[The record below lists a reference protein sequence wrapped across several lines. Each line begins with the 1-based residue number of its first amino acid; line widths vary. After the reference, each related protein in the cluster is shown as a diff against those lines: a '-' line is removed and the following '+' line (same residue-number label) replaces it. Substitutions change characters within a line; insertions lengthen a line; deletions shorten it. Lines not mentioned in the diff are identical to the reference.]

1 MTTLATL
8 AERWLSN
15 ARTILSPMA
24 SSQRGISVKEL
35 ETQND
40 LNRRQFFTST
50 AKVVAVG
57 TLASVGL
64 GSFAPLD
71 TAQATTPDITHGS
84 RKKAMVAL
92 TFHGAGDLKIA
103 NSLLGILASTKT
115 PVSVFAVGMWLKSNP
130 TFAKQ
135 ILDGGND
142 LGNHTMTHFQMKT
155 LSATKVD
162 SEIAGCARELKKLI
176 GNHGSWF
183 RPSGTQFSTPL
194 IRSTALKY
202 GYRECISYEVDSK
215 DYLDPGKSAV
225 IRNVMAKVKK
235 GSIISLHFGHQNT
248 VQALPALLEQL
259 HAKGLMPVTL
269 TTLLGKIGNI

>member
-1 MTTLATL
+1 
-8 AERWLSN
+8 
-15 ARTILSPMA
+15 MA
-24 SSQRGISVKEL
+24 SSGRGISIQEL
-35 ETQND
+35 QTQSD
-40 LNRRQFFTST
+40 LNRRQFLTST

-64 GSFAPLD
+64 GNCPPLD
-71 TAQATTPDITHGS
+71 TAQAATQDITHGS

-92 TFHGAGDLKIA
+92 TFHGAGEVKIA
-103 NSLLGILASTKT
+103 TSLLSILRSTKT
-115 PVSVFAVGMWLKSNP
+115 PVSVFAVGIWLKTNP
-130 TFAKQ
+130 TFAKR
-135 ILDGGND
+135 ILDAGHD
-142 LGNHTMTHFQMKT
+142 LGNHTMSHFQMKT

-202 GYRECISYEVDSK
+202 GYRECISYEVDSR

-225 IRNVMAKVKK
+225 IRNVMSKVKN
-235 GSIISLHFGHQNT
+235 GSIVSLHFGHQNT

-259 HAKGLMPVTL
+259 HAKGLTPVTL